1 VVDVDGDVLAMSPG
15 MPGLQAVVDH
25 SSQTYNDLS
34 LLLFWVPASGA
45 TWGDAAGDGFD
56 AW

>member
-1 VVDVDGDVLAMSPG
+1 MSLG
-15 MPGLQAVVDH
+15 MSELQAVVDH